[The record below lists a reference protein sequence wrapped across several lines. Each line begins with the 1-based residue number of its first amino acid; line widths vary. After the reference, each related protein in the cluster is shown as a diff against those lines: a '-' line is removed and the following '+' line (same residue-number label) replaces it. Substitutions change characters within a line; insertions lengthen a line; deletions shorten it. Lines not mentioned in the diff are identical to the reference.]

1 MAQPIGK
8 LAVWATAGDARL
20 NFPTSVPQFP
30 YFAWI
35 PLKDLL
41 QFLSY
46 YIMKHFVCLITLKGQ
61 GMMCGVVVGRGGM
74 EEAQKEN
81 ESENK
86 EWKEPV
92 NRI

>member
-1 MAQPIGK
+1 
-8 LAVWATAGDARL
+8 
-20 NFPTSVPQFP
+20 
-30 YFAWI
+30 
-35 PLKDLL
+35 
-41 QFLSY
+41 
-46 YIMKHFVCLITLKGQ
+46 
-61 GMMCGVVVGRGGM
+61 MMCGVVVGRGGM